1 MLSLHN
7 EGSSAASRA
16 AGWSQA
22 VPPGGTV
29 LPVSRGLRGGVPPL
43 TWQRMVVL
51 G

>member
-1 MLSLHN
+1 MLSLHK
-7 EGSSAASRA
+7 EGSSSASRA

-29 LPVSRGLRGGVPPL
+29 LPVSRGLRVPPL